1 MNALL
6 HCERGSRR
14 WPKCLLMVGATGV
27 LVAGAKRG
35 RARLF
40 FKLPWGVVQRQDI
53 RFWS

>member
-14 WPKCLLMVGATGV
+14 WLKGLLMARARGL
-27 LVAGAKRG
+27 LVAGATRG
-35 RARLF
+35 LARLF